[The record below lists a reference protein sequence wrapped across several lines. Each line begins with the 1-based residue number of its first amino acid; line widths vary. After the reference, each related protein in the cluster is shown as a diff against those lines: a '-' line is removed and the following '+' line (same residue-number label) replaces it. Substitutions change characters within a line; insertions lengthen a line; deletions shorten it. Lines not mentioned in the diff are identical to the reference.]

1 MTSLKVFNKFNEKLV
16 TSLPMKDVIFLA
28 KLTSRELFP
37 GDLKDQVKEKSSLA
51 EAADHFLDN
60 SIKKDLKNDV
70 DESFLKLL
78 SAMEEFSPQLKTLAA
93 EIQDQLLHKVLSKN
107 YQPDDFPKASG
118 QSMALLYTHMQCN
131 LFITY
136 VFVMCECIQCTYK
149 CD

>member
-70 DESFLKLL
+70 DESFFKLL

-93 EIQDQLLHKVLSKN
+93 EIRDQLYHKVLSMKHR
-107 YQPDDFPKASG
+107 PDDSPNTSG
-118 QSMALLYTHMQCN
+118 
-131 LFITY
+131 
-136 VFVMCECIQCTYK
+136 
-149 CD
+149 